1 MSRSFRRPVGQTTSV
16 GGFRLDVRVED
27 KAVRLALRKM
37 RRNVGRDAKAAMLEA
52 VERELPG
59 IKRRVPLGDAR
70 KGHIRDRIVARARTG
85 GYPYLTAL
93 GRHKGHLGVL
103 EYGGTRRDIVRSKR
117 HPGRVLWSGPRR
129 HPRTLYVTT
138 AIRRSAPGL
147 RDEVTDILG
156 AVMQQYIT
164 AAGTFRGRAG

>member
-1 MSRSFRRPVGQTTSV
+1 MSRSFRRPVGQANV

-37 RRNVGRDAKAAMLEA
+37 RRYAARDAKAAMLEA
-52 VERELPG
+52 VNRELPG

-70 KGHIRDRIVARARTG
+70 KGHIRDKIVARGRAG

-93 GRHKGHLGVL
+93 GRHKQHLGIL
-103 EYGGTRRDIVRSKR
+103 EFGGTRTDVVRSKR
-117 HPGRVLWSGPRR
+117 RPGRVLWSGTRR
-129 HPRTLYVTT
+129 HPRTEYVTK
-138 AIRRSAPGL
+138 ALRRSAPDL
-147 RDEVTDILG
+147 SAEIKDILG

-164 AAGTFRGRAG
+164 AAGTFRGRQG